1 MLGECESGVPQLIIG
16 VGESLETVFFFMFF
30 SGVPILL
37 SDSGKG
43 QLTARWQLATD

>member
-16 VGESLETVFFFMFF
+16 VGESVETVCFFFMF
-30 SGVPILL
+30 SCVPILL

-43 QLTARWQLATD
+43 QLTARWQLTTD